1 MIRNMHNAALAL
13 IAALALAGCAVAPQ
27 PGAARL
33 GLRLDP
39 ASMGQAISVQQR
51 LEVER
56 AGSANTLDVA
66 LEIDPSRLELVGMAF
81 GQRVLSLSYD
91 GKELSSW
98 RHVMLP
104 AQVRAEDVLEDVQLT
119 LWPADAVRSGL
130 GAGWSID
137 DVGPRR
143 TLSLDGAPVIVID
156 YSGTSR
162 WQGRVVLRNLR
173 YDYRLTIDS
182 VASEGADR

>member
-1 MIRNMHNAALAL
+1 MIRNMHKAAAALL
-13 IAALALAGCAVAPQ
+13 AALALAGCASAPQ
-27 PGAARL
+27 QGAARL

-39 ASMGQAISVQQR
+39 ATLGESISVQQR

-56 AGSANTLDVA
+56 AGSVNTLDVA
-66 LEIDPSRLELVGMAF
+66 LEVDAARLELVGLAF

-91 GKELSSW
+91 GKELESW

-104 AQVRAEDVLEDVQLT
+104 SQVRAEDVLEDVQLT
-119 LWPADAVRSGL
+119 LWPAAAVRARL

-137 DVGPRR
+137 EDGLRR
-143 TLSLDGAPVIVID
+143 TLSLDGAPVIEID
-156 YSGTSR
+156 YSGPLR
-162 WQGRVVLRNLR
+162 WQGKVVLRNLR

-182 VASEGADR
+182 VASEGS